1 MMNPS
6 SFICALLAN
15 KDTILPS
22 TSRLNGIQNTVLFD
36 TSSITVDQQINE
48 KKDSTAWVPPSQSKQ
63 RRGNIFSIHKPEDLL
78 EFVIEDEKLSV
89 GEYCLICR

>member
-1 MMNPS
+1 M
-6 SFICALLAN
+6 
-15 KDTILPS
+15 LP
-22 TSRLNGIQNTVLFD
+22 TSRLFGIQNTALFD

-48 KKDSTAWVPPSQSKQ
+48 KKDSAAWVPPSQSIEQ